1 MRMVLLVLCK
11 KDLFGIGVWR
21 DGLIIADPFMKLAS
35 WQTRVSPALLTNVS
49 NMFIIIII
57 VRGTVS
63 SPPMKGQRTPPRST
77 PKRTCVAGVAVRAV
91 AGRAFVVV
99 PLIDADDA
107 VVVGAVVTGG
117 AVVVVVCFSRWTIYY
132 DSLHVCTC

>member
-1 MRMVLLVLCK
+1 MRMMLLVLSR
-11 KDLFGIGVWR
+11 KDFFGMGVWR
-21 DGLIIADPFMKLAS
+21 DDLIVADPFMKLAS

-91 AGRAFVVV
+91 AGRAFVIV
-99 PLIDADDA
+99 PLADAVDA

-117 AVVVVVCFSRWTIYY
+117 AVVVVVVCFVPM
-132 DSLHVCTC
+132 DDLL

>member
-1 MRMVLLVLCK
+1 
-11 KDLFGIGVWR
+11 
-21 DGLIIADPFMKLAS
+21 
-35 WQTRVSPALLTNVS
+35 
-49 NMFIIIII
+49 
-57 VRGTVS
+57 
-63 SPPMKGQRTPPRST
+63 MKGQRTPPRST

-99 PLIDADDA
+99 PLVDADDA